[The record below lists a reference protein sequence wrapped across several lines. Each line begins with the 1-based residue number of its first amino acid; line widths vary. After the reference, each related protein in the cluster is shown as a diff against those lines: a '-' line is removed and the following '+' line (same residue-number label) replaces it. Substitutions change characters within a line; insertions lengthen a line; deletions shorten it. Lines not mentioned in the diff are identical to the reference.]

1 MPYEDQIVGYIYP
14 NNPTDWK
21 TAGTTY
27 NCSRPSCA
35 FDLKYFDY
43 YVPKNSD
50 NVESFFEKKIV
61 RYDHQNDYYKW
72 KHIEDLYNKEGKT
85 ESGNIPSNGPL
96 FRNFN
101 GYGFN
106 YSTPLGVGNPENV
119 WYTHTDLDLDM
130 MIKIRDEVRGPIVQ
144 LITEAKEYEN
154 IYNTCRSRQEYEDR
168 LKKHNEGFEEGE
180 GDEPSGTGLEGYIP
194 TEDHSKELWSEV
206 EEWPPITETKDDD
219 DQEDFGWG
227 LTADYEGF
235 TYDCEDYTCKGLE
248 EKINAIPLECE
259 LIKEKLGEEWA
270 GCDLNNYWWYGWL
283 PKEWLEMVSN
293 DYGDH
298 WPQAGPSP
306 FGGTGGIP
314 NTQTQGPPYQSIIGS
329 FNCRDHEEKYSWI
342 SYGGSETELERDK
355 TLLTGYTADACGCI
369 DDPSDSLPHYMT
381 KCQYPVMG
389 ERYPEYLEYVRSVNA
404 TYWNQPLKSRLYRQ
418 AQMALLFSQRIEFRA
433 PGDLT
438 LRIGDIINIAY
449 APIAADDNYDL
460 QENLMGGKWL
470 VTKITHKM
478 GGDNSYYMEV
488 SCARDNTSISAEE
501 DVDPDEDELGFEG
514 ELEGGFDPTQIVA
527 TTPNFEF

>member
-1 MPYEDQIVGYIYP
+1 
-14 NNPTDWK
+14 
-21 TAGTTY
+21 
-27 NCSRPSCA
+27 
-35 FDLKYFDY
+35 
-43 YVPKNSD
+43 
-50 NVESFFEKKIV
+50 
-61 RYDHQNDYYKW
+61 
-72 KHIEDLYNKEGKT
+72 
-85 ESGNIPSNGPL
+85 
-96 FRNFN
+96 
-101 GYGFN
+101 
-106 YSTPLGVGNPENV
+106 
-119 WYTHTDLDLDM
+119 
-130 MIKIRDEVRGPIVQ
+130 
-144 LITEAKEYEN
+144 
-154 IYNTCRSRQEYEDR
+154 
-168 LKKHNEGFEEGE
+168 
-180 GDEPSGTGLEGYIP
+180 
-194 TEDHSKELWSEV
+194 
-206 EEWPPITETKDDD
+206 
-219 DQEDFGWG
+219 
-227 LTADYEGF
+227 
-235 TYDCEDYTCKGLE
+235 
-248 EKINAIPLECE
+248 
-259 LIKEKLGEEWA
+259 
-270 GCDLNNYWWYGWL
+270 
-283 PKEWLEMVSN
+283 
-293 DYGDH
+293 
-298 WPQAGPSP
+298 
-306 FGGTGGIP
+306 
-314 NTQTQGPPYQSIIGS
+314 
-329 FNCRDHEEKYSWI
+329 
-342 SYGGSETELERDK
+342 DK